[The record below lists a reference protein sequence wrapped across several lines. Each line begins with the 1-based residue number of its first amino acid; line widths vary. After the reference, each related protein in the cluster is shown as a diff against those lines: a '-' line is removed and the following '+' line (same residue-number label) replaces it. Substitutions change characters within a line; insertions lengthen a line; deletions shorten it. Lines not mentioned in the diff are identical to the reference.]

1 MSGTRDSFAQ
11 HNAAS
16 PANCIMKLQRERVIA
31 IETNAWPAGMDV
43 GKVGLECKCLPVC
56 PPGCIWPFC
65 AVSLFFS
72 LSCVGPASSS
82 RHIQVPTDG
91 RSLRSRYGWT
101 HGRIRGVYN
110 VLLRL
115 HSIIALCCHAELC
128 SRFATSRQRHLA
140 HARARL
146 YRAPEKGFPLLLYRV
161 AGQKSR
167 FLTATL
173 NYSQIS

>member
-31 IETNAWPAGMDV
+31 IETNAWPAGMAV

-56 PPGCIWPFC
+56 PPGCIWPSC
-65 AVSLFFS
+65 AVSLFVS

-140 HARARL
+140 HARAIVQS
-146 YRAPEKGFPLLLYRV
+146 P
-161 AGQKSR
+161 
-167 FLTATL
+167 
-173 NYSQIS
+173 